1 MAIFI
6 RPTGFPPRN
15 PQQYAGSENRA
26 PRNLDPTQARVL
38 NTKGLAMRS
47 NPTSFQPVLFQPV
60 LWMALGGFL
69 LVFCAWSS
77 EIVHGQ
83 SNPANPSRDRGDST
97 TAPTSPSLQA
107 EIAGWIKKLGDAN
120 YSVRLQAQSELERIG
135 VRALDQLHQASFHPN
150 PQISSQARYL
160 VQSHQ
165 FSWAWETDPFQVRRI
180 LSNYSTV
187 PLNEKSVYIDQ
198 LHALDGD
205 EGLPAL
211 CRLIRYETQGCLAK
225 RAALLVMRGKP
236 SVEQAEHERKA
247 LIASLV
253 EGAMS
258 TSGHWILD
266 YASLPS
272 PFAPQA
278 WMARV
283 EHERELLASKSPD
296 TSIEII
302 ADLRRWVV
310 EQIADAPQQRP
321 QALEIARQIP
331 EYFPKTGSGNS
342 ASFFEFAQ
350 WALET
355 KLPELVQEQ
364 HARMNPLALLDPRFG
379 YLLAESYAQ
388 SAKIDTA
395 HRIAELT
402 AARVPVDETGAPRN
416 IAPKGDDETPL
427 NRRLEEM
434 LQRNSSLV
442 FERSAMGEFL
452 IKRGKFDW
460 AEKELRLA
468 IQGHEDDTEFSTI
481 LNLSLLSQML
491 HELSRDD
498 EAAES
503 LQKYTNRFE
512 REPMFR
518 TQVSEQGGESL
529 ASNYYLYQGDA
540 ARAKS
545 DAPRAR
551 EMYLKSIELSQENV
565 DAIIGLYR
573 LADSSDQAAQERRG
587 IQQRV
592 ASELRQ
598 AIEASERDLRRENP
612 RFQATD
618 QRALSN
624 QMNTLAWLIT
634 NTEGNFEEA
643 LHLSRKACAIS
654 PNNSAY
660 LDTLAH
666 CYATLNRYR
675 EAVEQQRKAV
685 AIEPHQ
691 PSLVQA
697 LELFETKLAEEAIP

>member
-1 MAIFI
+1 
-6 RPTGFPPRN
+6 
-15 PQQYAGSENRA
+15 
-26 PRNLDPTQARVL
+26 L
-38 NTKGLAMRS
+38 NTKGLAIRS
-47 NPTSFQPVLFQPV
+47 NPAPFQPV
-60 LWMALGGFL
+60 LWMARVGLI
-69 LVFCAWSS
+69 LVFCASS
-77 EIVHGQ
+77 AGFVRGQ
-83 SNPANPSRDRGDST
+83 SISPNAAPARGDSIANPT
-97 TAPTSPSLQA
+97 SPSPTSPSLQA
-107 EIAGWIKKLGDAN
+107 EIAGWIKKLGDTN

-225 RAALLVMRGKP
+225 RAALLVMRGTS

-266 YASLPS
+266 YASLPTPFS
-272 PFAPQA
+272 PQV

-283 EHERELLASKSPD
+283 EQERELLVSKSPD

-302 ADLRRWVV
+302 SDLRRWVV
-310 EQIADAPQQRP
+310 EQIADDPEQRLS
-321 QALEIARQIP
+321 ALEIARQIP
-331 EYFPKTGSGNS
+331 EYFAKNASGNS
-342 ASFFEFAQ
+342 ASLFEFAQ

-364 HARMNPLALLDPRFG
+364 HAHMTPLSLLDPRFG
-379 YLLAESYAQ
+379 YLLAESYLQ
-388 SAKIDTA
+388 LAKIDTA
-395 HRIAELT
+395 NRIAELT
-402 AARVPVDETGAPRN
+402 AVRVPVDEQGAPRN
-416 IAPKGDDETPL
+416 IAPKGEDETPL

-452 IKRGKFDW
+452 IKRGRFEW

-468 IQGHEDDTEFSTI
+468 IQGHDDDTEFSTI

-491 HELSRDD
+491 HELSRDE

-503 LQKYTNRFE
+503 LQKYTARFE

-540 ARAKS
+540 ARAKN

-573 LADSSDQAAQERRG
+573 LADSSDQSAQERRG

-592 ASELRQ
+592 TSVLRQ
-598 AIEASERDLRRENP
+598 EIEASERDLRRENP

-643 LHLSRKACAIS
+643 LHLSRKACAIA

-660 LDTLAH
+660 LDTLGH
-666 CYATLNRYR
+666 CYASLNRYR

-691 PSLVQA
+691 PSLVRA
-697 LELFETKLAEEAIP
+697 LELFESKLAEEAIQ